1 MTSFVPLQPNP
12 ASMFLSLPLT
22 IPQPPPKQC
31 LEPSAP
37 NADRASPA
45 RSHSS
50 EGRNTPSSASSTA
63 TAEDTERMAEYLREL
78 QAEREEQDAEHC
90 HRTPHV
96 MKLLEQGRHRI
107 AVHASSDQCLHPFVE

>member
-1 MTSFVPLQPNP
+1 
-12 ASMFLSLPLT
+12 
-22 IPQPPPKQC
+22 
-31 LEPSAP
+31 
-37 NADRASPA
+37 
-45 RSHSS
+45 
-50 EGRNTPSSASSTA
+50 
-63 TAEDTERMAEYLREL
+63 MAEYLREL